1 MHTTSS
7 TSQTK
12 YTTVKPLAD
21 RVLLKTKTAKQKT
34 TGGILLPS
42 TAQSKP
48 QSGEVVAVGEGRTIG
63 DSKVEVGIK
72 VQYSDGVTFFRVQR
86 SKIVLISSSTAQ
98 SLGSAEEEHQQHGQR
113 SSSR

>member
-1 MHTTSS
+1 M
-7 TSQTK
+7 

-21 RVLLKTKTAKQKT
+21 RVLLKTKTTEQKT

-86 SKIVLISSSTAQ
+86 RKIVLISSSTTQ
-98 SLGSAEEEHQQHGQR
+98 SLGSAKEEHQQHGQR